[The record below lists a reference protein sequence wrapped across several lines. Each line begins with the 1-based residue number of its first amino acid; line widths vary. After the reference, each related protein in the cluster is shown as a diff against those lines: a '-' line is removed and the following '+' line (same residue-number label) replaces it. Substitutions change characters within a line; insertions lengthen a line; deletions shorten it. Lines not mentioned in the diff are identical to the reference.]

1 MKKVF
6 VYYDDGYYENGDV
19 GFESFES
26 RPEAENFVLGRMKLD
41 EKASVDKYIVI
52 EGIQL
57 KLEVKEVVKGIS
69 IKD

>member
-6 VYYDDGYYENGDV
+6 VYYNDGYYENGDV
-19 GFESFES
+19 GFKTFES
-26 RPEAENFVLGRMKLD
+26 RSEAENFVLGRMKLD

-57 KLEVKEVVKGIS
+57 KLEVTEVVKGIS